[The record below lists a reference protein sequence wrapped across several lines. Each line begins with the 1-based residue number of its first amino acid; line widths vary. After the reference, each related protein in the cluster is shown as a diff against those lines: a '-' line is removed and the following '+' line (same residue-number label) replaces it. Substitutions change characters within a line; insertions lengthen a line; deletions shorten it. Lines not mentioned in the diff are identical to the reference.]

1 MAGDEEAASG
11 DLWRFVGEAAGETGV
26 GLDLTSE
33 RGRDLGTT
41 HPPPKAAGDASAGA
55 WGAACG
61 SVTSCVQ
68 PRTRTTADPGLGFVL
83 VGQVDEEGLCLYMIP
98 LGNKLDREN
107 MRGWRGRQTRK
118 QRAQWTAGLLE
129 GNEQEADV
137 LRDQVEMC

>member
-83 VGQVDEEGLCLYMIP
+83 VGQVDEEQ
-98 LGNKLDREN
+98 
-107 MRGWRGRQTRK
+107 MRGSSPKRRNRGAVTSFEDGEK
-118 QRAQWTAGLLE
+118 
-129 GNEQEADV
+129 GNGPSRMQASS
-137 LRDQVEMC
+137 RS

>member
-83 VGQVDEEGLCLYMIP
+83 VGQVDEDGLCLYMIP
-98 LGNKLDREN
+98 WETSWTGKIREAGGADRPGS
-107 MRGWRGRQTRK
+107 RGLSGPQGSWK
-118 QRAQWTAGLLE
+118 
-129 GNEQEADV
+129 
-137 LRDQVEMC
+137 EMSKKRTC